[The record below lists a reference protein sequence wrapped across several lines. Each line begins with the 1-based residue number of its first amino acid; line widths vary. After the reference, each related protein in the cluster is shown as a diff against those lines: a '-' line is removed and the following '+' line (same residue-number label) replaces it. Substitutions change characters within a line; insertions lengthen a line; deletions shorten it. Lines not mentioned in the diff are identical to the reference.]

1 MLTRITDVSI
11 STSLC
16 VHIEPAGICFTQIKS
31 IPFMWGK
38 YLPVFSVLNGNSWEY
53 VQNFEN
59 LFLPFI
65 FSWWAKFSA

>member
-1 MLTRITDVSI
+1 
-11 STSLC
+11 
-16 VHIEPAGICFTQIKS
+16 
-31 IPFMWGK
+31 MWGQ

-65 FSWWAKFSA
+65 FSWWAKFSARVSEVNGVACCESLFLLSSQD

>member
-1 MLTRITDVSI
+1 
-11 STSLC
+11 
-16 VHIEPAGICFTQIKS
+16 
-31 IPFMWGK
+31 MWGQ
-38 YLPVFSVLNGNSWEY
+38 YLPVFSVLNGNRWEY